1 MLRGRDMLARRRWQ
15 TKGLLQTL
23 VQSCR
28 SISLVGASGGHH
40 PKILEQRKAVL
51 PRLAVARVAL
61 PAFLQAVVL
70 PGPRPVV
77 TKGEQLA
84 VRALVMARVA
94 LPVDPLTAVLLGPNL
109 A

>member
-1 MLRGRDMLARRRWQ
+1 MLRGKGMLARRQWQ
-15 TKGLLQTL
+15 TKGLLQML

-28 SISLVGASGGHH
+28 SISLVCAIGRHH
-40 PKILEQRKAVL
+40 LKILEQRKAVL

-84 VRALVMARVA
+84 VQALVVARVA
-94 LPVDPLTAVLLGPNL
+94 LPVDV
-109 A
+109 